1 VALQVSRIVEEP
13 AVLDPEEA
21 FLTAISLA
29 TSPAFQ
35 RARRRLF
42 DLEDDLYLDDWQP
55 AEVEDKLAGLEEEY
69 RDVVRAACQQTRRR
83 RVATLLP
90 TAAGWATV
98 AAGHPH
104 AKGLVSTSLSLVI
117 GRFVRLRNPIDP
129 AQHPGAALAMIRAAY
144 RQREPLP

>member
-1 VALQVSRIVEEP
+1 V
-13 AVLDPEEA
+13 
-21 FLTAISLA
+21 TAISLA

-35 RARRRLF
+35 QARRRLF

-55 AEVEDKLAGLEEEY
+55 AEVEEKLACLEEEY
-69 RDVVRAACQQTRRR
+69 RDAVRAACRQTRRR
-83 RVATLLP
+83 QVSTLLP

-98 AAGHPH
+98 AMGHPH
-104 AKGLVSTSLSLVI
+104 AKGIVSKSLSLVI
-117 GRFVRLRNPIDP
+117 GRFVPLANPIDP